1 MRQQPWM
8 PDAPPPPRGVP
19 DDFSRATAVMPAG
32 RALVVLGVVW
42 LLLLMGRS
50 GAILDAAY
58 GLPILPGT
66 EALIALAEAWHGA
79 MEALG
84 IPALTQGLRAILSWG
99 RA

>member
-1 MRQQPWM
+1 MQQPWL
-8 PDAPPPPRGVP
+8 PDAPPPSRDVP
-19 DDFSRATAVMPAG
+19 DDFSRATATLPVG

-66 EALIALAEAWHGA
+66 EALIALAEAWHTA
-79 MEALG
+79 METLG
-84 IPALTQGLRAILSWG
+84 IPALTQGLRAVLSWD

>member
-1 MRQQPWM
+1 MQQPWM
-8 PDAPPPPRGVP
+8 PDATPRRGLA
-19 DDFSRATAVMPAG
+19 DDFSRVTTVLPAG

-42 LLLLMGRS
+42 LLLVMGRS
-50 GAILDAAY
+50 GAVLDAAY

-84 IPALTQGLRAILSWG
+84 IPALTQKLRAALSLG

>member
-1 MRQQPWM
+1 MQQPWM
-8 PDAPPPPRGVP
+8 PDAPPPPSGVP
-19 DDFSRATAVMPAG
+19 DDFSRATAVLPVG

-50 GAILDAAY
+50 GAMLDAAY

-66 EALIALAEAWHGA
+66 EALISLAEAWHAA
-79 MEALG
+79 MESLG
-84 IPALTQGLRAILSWG
+84 IPALTQGLRAVLSWG

>member
-1 MRQQPWM
+1 MQQPWM

-19 DDFSRATAVMPAG
+19 DDFSRATAVLPLS
-32 RALVVLGVVW
+32 RALPVLAVIW

-50 GAILDAAY
+50 GAMLDAAY

-66 EALIALAEAWHGA
+66 EALIGLAEAWHAA
-79 MEALG
+79 MESLG
-84 IPALTQGLRAILSWG
+84 IPALTQGLRALLSLG

>member
-1 MRQQPWM
+1 M
-8 PDAPPPPRGVP
+8 P
-19 DDFSRATAVMPAG
+19 DDFSRATATLPVGA
-32 RALVVLGVVW
+32 ALVVLGAVW

-66 EALIALAEAWHGA
+66 EALIALAEAWHAG

-84 IPALTQGLRAILSWG
+84 VPALTP
-99 RA
+99 